1 MICFFFLRPLVW
13 VEQKDT
19 SVEADI
25 QQYVGHVTVS
35 EQIEAIKDIGRRTFD
50 IIFGKVTLWAK
61 LVKLE

>member
-1 MICFFFLRPLVW
+1 MFFFLRPLVW
-13 VEQKDT
+13 VEQKNT

-25 QQYVGHVTVS
+25 QQYVGHETVS

-50 IIFGKVTLWAK
+50 ISFGKVTLWAK